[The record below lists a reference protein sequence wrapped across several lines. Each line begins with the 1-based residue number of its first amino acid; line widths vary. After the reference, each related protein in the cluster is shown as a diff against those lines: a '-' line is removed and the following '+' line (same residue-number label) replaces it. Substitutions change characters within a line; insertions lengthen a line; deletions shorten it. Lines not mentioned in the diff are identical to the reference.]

1 MTTILLIE
9 DNDAILDNLTE
20 FLELEGFTVLAAKNG
35 KKGIELARMF
45 MPRLIICD
53 VLMPEMDGY
62 EVLRLLLDTTITNE
76 TAFIFSTSKC
86 ETNDQTEALKLGADG
101 LITKPF
107 ELECLL
113 TIANDFIKS
122 GSLRRL

>member
-20 FLELEGFTVLAAKNG
+20 FLELEGFAVLSAKNG
-35 KKGIELARMF
+35 KKGIELAKLYR
-45 MPRLIICD
+45 PRLIICD

-86 ETNDQTEALKLGADG
+86 ETNDQKEALRLGADG

-113 TIANDFIKS
+113 NIANDFIKS
-122 GSLRRL
+122 GSLRLC